1 MSHQPYQHRQH
12 LGQVMGSRPCGAE
25 EKIKNAANAESSATG
40 SLPGEMS
47 RDKKT
52 SAACLL
58 SSPKLT
64 TRRLRG
70 SAAMALRQL
79 SRGAGRRLNPALASI
94 TQRLFQTSSDAQ
106 LQQAHPQDV
115 PMSKLK
121 DSFLD
126 GTSSTYLEELE
137 ERYRTDPKSVDKT
150 WASFFRSLGQQIAA
164 PSPSTMRSP
173 CRCQ

>member
-1 MSHQPYQHRQH
+1 
-12 LGQVMGSRPCGAE
+12 
-25 EKIKNAANAESSATG
+25 
-40 SLPGEMS
+40 
-47 RDKKT
+47 
-52 SAACLL
+52 
-58 SSPKLT
+58 
-64 TRRLRG
+64 
-70 SAAMALRQL
+70 MALRQL
-79 SRGAGRRLNPALASI
+79 SRGAGRRLNPALAGI

-106 LQQAHPQDV
+106 LQQAHPQAV

-150 WASFFRSLGQQIAA
+150 WASFFRSLGQQIVC
-164 PSPSTMRSP
+164 PPPFTMRSP